1 MLTACNHRFEKSTIY
16 SWLDTG
22 NDTCP
27 LCRETILKSTL
38 KPDNETRIRLGLPE
52 KAELST
58 EESET
63 VKPED
68 TSQSR
73 EAEIE
78 IGEGDLSCCGMDHA
92 DKCTSCFCMC
102 ARRVESQED
111 DTICW
116 NWFLGG
122 WFARRALGS
131 ESTPGSRSAWGTLW
145 PLWLLI
151 TAILYVVEAIIR
163 VSILLAIIIT
173 ICTVVV
179 VALIVISIIVGILI
193 VVAIWIAIV
202 CIISCILCWPC
213 YLCLCCCN
221 CCTAILKAA
230 AS

>member
-1 MLTACNHRFEKSTIY
+1 MLRAGVVTKNNPCTNPRSGEGQ
-16 SWLDTG
+16 TG
-22 NDTCP
+22 APSHQDG
-27 LCRETILKSTL
+27 SFV
-38 KPDNETRIRLGLPE
+38 G
-52 KAELST
+52 
-58 EESET
+58 ESGCYEGN
-63 VKPED
+63 K
-68 TSQSR
+68 
-73 EAEIE
+73 
-78 IGEGDLSCCGMDHA
+78 GDLSCCGMDHA

-173 ICTVVV
+173 ICTVAV

-193 VVAIWIAIV
+193 VVAIWVAIV